1 MFQFQ
6 EALWYVDEKY
16 NFIVEGYF
24 SLIIKA
30 FFFIKFVLIILLY
43 TDFFSMPIVI
53 FFDTKNF
60 VIFSFLSESNFV

>member
-24 SLIIKA
+24 SLIIKV
-30 FFFIKFVLIILLY
+30 FFFIKSVLIILLY
-43 TDFFSMPIVI
+43 TDFFSMPTVI
-53 FFDTKNF
+53 FFDTQNF